1 MTHDIYFGH
10 HPMTVDAVLIAGP
23 TASGKSA
30 LALALAEKLGGVV
43 INADSM
49 QVYAEAPVLTAA
61 PDAAAR
67 ARVPHFLY
75 GHVSARDG
83 YSTGRYAIDAA
94 RALQEARAMKRIPVF
109 TGGTGLY
116 FTALTEGLSDM
127 PAIPAAVRAATRA
140 LLAQI
145 GPQALHARLAERDP
159 AGAALLRPTD
169 PQRIAR
175 AWEVL
180 QATGTPLPEWHKRK
194 GRPVLAGLRLAKFV
208 LDMPRDVL
216 RLRIAQRFEAM
227 VERGGLQE
235 AQALMDL
242 DPALPA
248 ARLLG
253 LRPLQ
258 ALAAGDLSRG
268 AALAR
273 AITDTGRFAKRQVTW
288 FRHHMSDYGRI
299 DASVSNFITK
309 TIDEYV

>member
-1 MTHDIYFGH
+1 
-10 HPMTVDAVLIAGP
+10 MTVDAVLIAGP

-94 RALQEARAMKRIPVF
+94 RALEEARAMNRIPVF

-127 PAIPAAVRAATRA
+127 PAIPAAVRAAGRA
-140 LLAQI
+140 LLAEI
-145 GPQALHARLAERDP
+145 GPQALHARLAARDP
-159 AGAALLRPTD
+159 ASAAVLRPTD

-180 QATGTPLPEWHKRK
+180 QATGTPLLEWQKRK

-227 VERGGLQE
+227 VDRGGLEE

-258 ALAAGDLSRG
+258 ALAAGDLSRE

-288 FRHHMSDYGRI
+288 FRHRMSDYGWI

-309 TIDEYV
+309 IVDEYA